1 MQFRSLSIGVP
12 ALPSPIPWFAE
23 HQAHPFV
30 PLKDMKAAARRLDH
44 AAGCRGPQA
53 GAGRNMDATGWRT
66 EADLAKAIA
75 AEFISNW
82 VATVRV
88 SERTRD
94 SAQATAEVAVR
105 VAIDTLGLTL
115 RAFTLGT

>member
-1 MQFRSLSIGVP
+1 MTPWIHHVESYWAGKA
-12 ALPSPIPWFAE
+12 ALP
-23 HQAHPFV
+23 
-30 PLKDMKAAARRLDH
+30 D
-44 AAGCRGPQA
+44 
-53 GAGRNMDATGWRT
+53 T
-66 EADLAKAIA
+66 ETTAKAIA

-115 RAFTLGT
+115 RAFMARNLRGRDCRRDSIPPTAKVLE